1 MIPPASGAYLQPYH
15 MYTQTPHP
23 KKLNTVNMSKTM
35 VSKDLVAVSWL
46 VLAFS
51 ACGGPASEHSV
62 NARKQE
68 TDVSREVSTET
79 VPDRDIFVPNTI
91 SEAAQNMLR
100 KAGEARLYK
109 RIYPASDDTA
119 GWRKVRSE
127 MEASALENNRKVAE
141 AMEVTVT
148 DTVVGGVKALDIRP
162 KGWKEDGRMIV
173 FCHGG
178 AYTLNSARTGIVH
191 TAPLA
196 RMSGLRILS
205 IDYTT
210 APNADWK
217 GIQQEVV
224 DVFKA
229 LLAKGYRMGNLG
241 IYGASAGGGLATS
254 TVLNLRDQGLGMPA
268 AAVLW
273 SPWVDL
279 TKDGD
284 TQTTLED
291 QEPMLL
297 YDGMLDRSA
306 KAFAAGLDLKD
317 PRVSPMHAD
326 FKKGFP
332 PTLIQEGTKT
342 IFLSTSIRLYQRLDE
357 AGQKPVIDMYEG
369 MVHVFQQLPIP
380 EAEYAV
386 KKTAEFFKRHLK

>member
-1 MIPPASGAYLQPYH
+1 MKMNTLQLKPAIRSFRILPVFSVILLLASCGQPPA
-15 MYTQTPHP
+15 TDDTPV
-23 KKLNTVNMSKTM
+23 TVNEAGEVKAAYGD
-35 VSKDLVAVSWL
+35 VVA
-46 VLAFS
+46 
-51 ACGGPASEHSV
+51 
-62 NARKQE
+62 
-68 TDVSREVSTET
+68 
-79 VPDRDIFVPNTI
+79 DRDIFVPNTI
-91 SEAAQNMLR
+91 SEAAQKVLSMGR
-100 KAGEARLYK
+100 DAKAYK
-109 RIYPASDDTA
+109 KIYPASDDTS
-119 GWRKVRSE
+119 GWRKVRAE
-127 MEASALENNRKVAE
+127 MEANALENNRKVAE
-141 AMEVTVT
+141 AMEVTVI
-148 DTVVGGVKALDIRP
+148 DTFFGGVPALDIRP
-162 KGWKEDGRMIV
+162 KGWKDDGKVIV

-196 RMSGLRILS
+196 KASGSRVVS

-210 APNADWK
+210 APNATWK
-217 GIQQEVV
+217 EIQQQAV
-224 DVFKA
+224 DVVKA
-229 LLAKGYRMGNLG
+229 LLAKGYKMKNMG

-268 AAVLW
+268 AVVLW

-279 TKDGD
+279 TKEGD
-284 TQTTLED
+284 SQTTLED

-297 YDGMLDRSA
+297 YDGLLDRSA
-306 KAFAAGLDLKD
+306 KAYAAGVDLKD
-317 PRVSPMHAD
+317 PRVSPINAD

-386 KKTAEFFKRHLK
+386 KKTADFFRQHLK